1 MKRILYICLFTLV
14 AVACRK
20 EDDPAPSTNWLNDFD
35 VLENATDAESVLRR
49 EFLSETGCYLLF
61 NDTIH
66 KEFVRY
72 NNDGEAIYSIETIDL
87 SYSIS
92 SAGRNKQSFTYLSS
106 IEQKKEAVKF
116 VKDNLLALMSE
127 DVYPYSVLL
136 VDSIFSTSFHYEQGS
151 DESGIYGDRTFVRYY
166 SGERCLAVSTGD
178 IGQMEETD
186 RKNAIKDII
195 SAMIVNKFSLNAE
208 WTTSFYAFYEGLYGL
223 IDGDLDY
230 DYWEEAEGWN
240 YNPDAREFGFLS
252 GEITWDDY
260 YESYLLTSPIKD
272 QDLADYVNVLIA
284 GDEEEFLNENEEFPI
299 VIEKYGIMKRIVEE
313 MGFDLSKLK

>member
-1 MKRILYICLFTLV
+1 MKRLIYISLLILV
-14 AVACRK
+14 GVACRK
-20 EDDPAPSTNWLNDFD
+20 EDAPAPSTNWVNGFD
-35 VLENATDAESVLRR
+35 VPEGATDAESVLRR

-72 NNDGEAIYSIETIDL
+72 NDNGEAIYSIETIDL

-92 SAGRNKQSFTYLSS
+92 SAGRNKQSFTYLPS

-116 VKDNLLALMSE
+116 VKDNLLSLMSK

-186 RKNAIKDII
+186 RKNAIRDIV
-195 SAMIVNKFSLNAE
+195 SAMIVTKFSSNAE
-208 WTTSFYAFYEGLYGL
+208 WTTSFFAYYEGLYGL
-223 IDGDLDY
+223 VDADLDY

-240 YNPDAREFGFLS
+240 YNPDVREFGFLS
-252 GEITWDDY
+252 GEINYDVY
-260 YESYLLTSPIKD
+260 LTSPIKD
-272 QDLADYVNVLIA
+272 EDLRDYVNVLII
-284 GDEEEFLNENEEFPI
+284 GEEEEFLNENEEFPI

-313 MGFDLSKLK
+313 MGFDLSKLR

>member
-1 MKRILYICLFTLV
+1 MKRLIYISLLILV
-14 AVACRK
+14 GVACRK
-20 EDDPAPSTNWLNDFD
+20 EDAPAPSTNWVNGFD
-35 VLENATDAESVLRR
+35 VPEGATDAESVLRR

-72 NNDGEAIYSIETIDL
+72 NDNGEAIYSIETIDL

-92 SAGRNKQSFTYLSS
+92 SAGRNKQSFTYLPS

-116 VKDNLLALMSE
+116 VKDNLLSLMSE

-186 RKNAIKDII
+186 RKNAIRDIV
-195 SAMIVNKFSLNAE
+195 SAMIVTKFSSNAE
-208 WTTSFYAFYEGLYGL
+208 WTTSFFAYYEGLYGL
-223 IDGDLDY
+223 VGGDLDY

-240 YNPDAREFGFLS
+240 YNPDVREFGFLS
-252 GEITWDDY
+252 GEINY
-260 YESYLLTSPIKD
+260 GVYLTSPIKD
-272 QDLADYVNVLIA
+272 EDLRDYVNVLII
-284 GDEEEFLNENEEFPI
+284 GEEEEFLNENEEFPI

-313 MGFDLSKLK
+313 MGFDLSKLR

>member
-1 MKRILYICLFTLV
+1 MKRLIYISLLILV
-14 AVACRK
+14 GVACRK
-20 EDDPAPSTNWLNDFD
+20 EDAPAPSTNWVNGFD
-35 VLENATDAESVLRR
+35 VPEGATDAESVLRR

-72 NNDGEAIYSIETIDL
+72 NDNGEAIYSIETIDL

-92 SAGRNKQSFTYLSS
+92 SAGRNKQSFTYLPS

-116 VKDNLLALMSE
+116 VKDNLLSLMSK

-178 IGQMEETD
+178 IGLMEETEQ
-186 RKNAIKDII
+186 KNAIRDIV
-195 SAMIVNKFSLNAE
+195 SAMIVTKFSSNAE
-208 WTTSFYAFYEGLYGL
+208 WTTSFFAYYEGLYGL
-223 IDGDLDY
+223 VDADLDY

-240 YNPDAREFGFLS
+240 YNPDVREFGFLS
-252 GEITWDDY
+252 GEINYDVY
-260 YESYLLTSPIKD
+260 LTSPIKD
-272 QDLADYVNVLIA
+272 EDLRDYVNVLII
-284 GDEEEFLNENEEFPI
+284 GEEEEFLNENEEFPI

-313 MGFDLSKLK
+313 MGFDLSKLR

>member
-20 EDDPAPSTNWLNDFD
+20 EDEPAPSTNWVNDFD
-35 VLENATDAESVLRR
+35 VPENATDAESVLRR

-66 KEFVRY
+66 KELVRY
-72 NNDGEAIYSIETIDL
+72 NDDGEAIYSIETIDL

-116 VKDNLLALMSE
+116 VKANLLALMSE

-178 IGQMEETD
+178 IGQMDKTMLKEAVKGIFTG
-186 RKNAIKDII
+186 
-195 SAMIVNKFSLNAE
+195 MIRNQLTINNEFNS
-208 WTTSFYAFYEGLYGL
+208 SYYSYYENLYGL
-223 IDGDLDY
+223 YRGDLLYEYGEYIEDWDY
-230 DYWEEAEGWN
+230 TEDV
-240 YNPDAREFGFLS
+240 RSFGFLS
-252 GEITWDDY
+252 GEIEWNDY
-260 YESYLLTSPIKD
+260 YETYLLTSPTKD
-272 QDLADYVNVLIA
+272 EDLTDYLDALFGN
-284 GDEEEFLNENEEFPI
+284 EEEFLNENEDFLI

-313 MGFDLSKLK
+313 MGFDLSKLR

>member
-1 MKRILYICLFTLV
+1 MKRTLYICLFILV

-20 EDDPAPSTNWLNDFD
+20 EDDPAPSTNWINDFD
-35 VLENATDAESVLRR
+35 VPENATDAESVMRR

-72 NNDGEAIYSIETIDL
+72 NDNGEAVYSVETVDL

-92 SAGRNKQSFTYLSS
+92 SAGREKQSFTYLPS
-106 IEQKKEAVKF
+106 IDQKKEAVQF
-116 VKDNLLALMSE
+116 VKTRLLSLMSE

-136 VDSIFSTSFHYEQGS
+136 VDSIFNTTFYYEQGS

-178 IGQMEETD
+178 IGSMEETEQ
-186 RKNAIKDII
+186 KNAIRDIV
-195 SAMIVNKFSLNAE
+195 SAMIVTKFSSNAE
-208 WTTSFYAFYEGLYGL
+208 WTTSFFAYYEGLYGL
-223 IDGDLDY
+223 VDADLDY

-240 YNPDAREFGFLS
+240 YNPDVREFGFLS
-252 GEITWDDY
+252 GEINYDVY
-260 YESYLLTSPIKD
+260 LTSPIKD
-272 QDLADYVNVLIA
+272 EDLRDYVNVLII
-284 GDEEEFLNENEEFPI
+284 GEEEEFLNENEEFPI

-313 MGFDLSKLK
+313 MGFDLSKLR